1 MLTMNIKK
9 QKNKKLLVIGRFRR
23 IKKVVET
30 HKWVSLAEKGCLFF
44 VNIFNYIL
52 NVNILQVS

>member
-30 HKWVSLAEKGCLFF
+30 HKWVSLAEKRCLFF
-44 VNIFNYIL
+44 CEYV
-52 NVNILQVS
+52 

>member
-44 VNIFNYIL
+44 CEYV
-52 NVNILQVS
+52 